1 MGTNLFALHPEEG
14 DEWSGWCYGSSWR
27 MARELEAL
35 LANESLPVL
44 IRWED
49 FDVLERS
56 RGSPEPVRV
65 RFLRPE
71 ARERLRQEWA
81 DRQEKLRR
89 RLQEAERE
97 LEEELQEEEMSA
109 ASRTDR
115 RLLRWIRSLRDRIE
129 EGAILFREVRVVL
142 PRGGRK
148 PG

>member
-56 RGSPEPVRV
+56 RGSLEHVRV

-142 PRGGRK
+142 PRGGRE